1 VSIQFFLGQVQEL
14 TQDKNMSHFAKVE
27 NGKVVQVIVAEQ
39 DVIDSAIFGH
49 GWVQTSY
56 NTRGNVHYGQDGKPD
71 GGVALRGNFAGI
83 GYEYDDVNDVFIPPR
98 TFPSWILSTQTFLWN
113 APIPCPQDGKPY
125 TWNEQNRSW
134 VVLE

>member
-1 VSIQFFLGQVQEL
+1 
-14 TQDKNMSHFAKVE
+14 MSHFAKVE

-56 NTRGNVHYGQDGKPD
+56 NTRGNVHYGQDGQPD

-98 TFPSWILSTQTFLWN
+98 PFPSWILSTQTFLWN
-113 APIPCPQDGKPY
+113 APITCPQDGKPY
-125 TWNEQNRSW
+125 TWDEQNRSW